1 MLGLPFATDGARIAV
16 LLVRLGA
23 LPYGH
28 ADGRLSVP
36 GAGLVSAVTHYG
48 DPSTVLAP
56 GRSWRS
62 TCARERSCSPE
73 TTSGRGSR
81 SASWRSPPCWAKPSG
96 RAVVWFEASCRCT
109 RSPSPRS
116 SVGCGPAGRRPRGNQ
131 REGRLGTTASST
143 GVPLLFLS
151 RRGARTRA
159 PDARVAALLR
169 FRGLDRGR
177 HDQWRQLT
185 ARSSRRS
192 SVIS

>member
-62 TCARERSCSPE
+62 TCARGRSCSPE

-131 REGRLGTTASST
+131 REGRLGTTPRRPAFRSYSCLGEERERARRCTAQVPGSGSRPPRPVASAD
-143 GVPLLFLS
+143 GAELS
-151 RRGARTRA
+151 AQLG
-159 PDARVAALLR
+159 DLVA
-169 FRGLDRGR
+169 
-177 HDQWRQLT
+177 
-185 ARSSRRS
+185 
-192 SVIS
+192 